1 MANVQIR
8 NVPPELHRV
17 LKERAEKAG
26 LSLQDYL
33 LGEIEIIAS
42 TPTIAEVTARVRG
55 RELYS
60 FEEASA
66 ETIAEIRREEEER
79 FDSR

>member
-1 MANVQIR
+1 MPNVQIR

-33 LGEIEIIAS
+33 LGEIETIAA
-42 TPTIAEVTARVRG
+42 TPTIAEVTARIRAS
-55 RELYS
+55 ELFE
-60 FEEASA
+60 FEETSA
-66 ETIAEIRREEEER
+66 EALAEVRRERDEQL
-79 FDSR
+79 DSR

>member
-17 LKERAEKAG
+17 LKERATKAG

-60 FEEASA
+60 FEETSA

-79 FDSR
+79 LDSR